1 MNNKK
6 PLNAKKLLKFLLE
19 LESNGTNLSNVN
31 VLYRYGR
38 DEDESSV
45 YEVEEDL
52 YDANDNTTLTSIMLL
67 TNTEEI

>member
-19 LESNGTNLSNVN
+19 LEKNGTNLSNVN

>member
-6 PLNAKKLLKFLLE
+6 TLNAKKLLKFLLE
-19 LESNGTNLSNVN
+19 LENNGTNLSNVN